1 MAAIPSSG
9 AIALVKVEDLVLPS
23 LAGLTPYE
31 PGKPIEEVQRE
42 LGIGEP
48 VKLAS
53 NENPVGPSPLALEAI
68 RRALAQL
75 NRYPDGGSYE
85 LRHKIAR
92 RLGIGHERIFMGCGS
107 CEIINLLVYMFLR
120 PGLEAV
126 VAEHSFVIYQLA
138 IAAAGGRARV
148 VPLLSDY
155 SFDLDAM
162 ADGIGSDT
170 RIVLLGNPNN
180 PTGTI
185 YRREAWQRFLRRV
198 PPEVVIVAD
207 EAYFEFVADPGY
219 PDSLRDHD
227 GRRLLV
233 TLRTFSKIYGL
244 AGLRVGYAVARPDI
258 IGLLNNVRQ
267 PFNVSTLGQVAV
279 MAGMDDAEHVARTL
293 RVNREGIAYLEGE
306 FRRLAV
312 ACIPT
317 HANFIL
323 AEVGDGRA
331 VYERLLRLGAI
342 VRPMNGYG
350 LPRHVRISVGLPEE
364 NRRLVAALEKVLAA
378 ARGAGRAPS

>member
-1 MAAIPSSG
+1 M
-9 AIALVKVEDLVLPS
+9 VKVEDLVLPS
-23 LAGLTPYE
+23 LAGLSPYE

-75 NRYPDGGSYE
+75 NRYPDGASYE
-85 LRHKIAR
+85 LRHKLAR
-92 RLGIGHERIFMGCGS
+92 RLGLSPERIFMGCGS

-126 VAEHSFVIYQLA
+126 VAEHSFVIYRLA

-148 VPLLSDY
+148 VPLRGDL

-162 ADGIGSDT
+162 AEAIAPDT

-185 YRREAWQRFLRRV
+185 YRREAWQRFLLRM

-207 EAYFEFVADPGY
+207 EAYFEFVEDPDF

-227 GRRLLV
+227 DRRLLV

-258 IGLLNNVRQ
+258 IRLLNNVRQ
-267 PFNVSTLGQVAV
+267 PFNVSTLAQVAV

-306 FRRLAV
+306 LRRLGV
-312 ACIPT
+312 AWVPT
-317 HANFIL
+317 QANFIL

-342 VRPMNGYG
+342 VRPMDGYG

-364 NRRLVAALEKVLAA
+364 NRRLVAALEKAL
-378 ARGAGRAPS
+378 GASSSAGSRSSY